1 MVSKLTPQVAAAA
14 LLLTLLS
21 TVLLAADLSDL
32 DGFTGSIGVGQMHF
46 DLREFNRQNDKLVQE
61 SGWLPGIDAALSAEI
76 NQLQARIR
84 ASYYSGDID
93 YDGQT
98 QSGAAIDSSSDQK
111 VWDVSARAAYR
122 LPFSFTPRA
131 LLYAGGGYRHWQRDI
146 QSVGSIS
153 GLDETYR
160 WWSAQTGLNLEWR
173 RSANRWVLDGRLTR
187 TLNPQVD
194 VDFHRTFDSAS
205 LDLGERWGWITELAW
220 RHKLSPRL
228 SAGLKAFYE
237 SWDLGKSGLETLTV
251 NGAPAGSVFQ
261 PRIENRNYGFFVD
274 LRHHW

>member
-1 MVSKLTPQVAAAA
+1 LATQTAAAA
-14 LLLTLLS
+14 LLLSLLS
-21 TVLLAADLSDL
+21 TASPAIGQSDF
-32 DGFTGSIGVGQMHF
+32 DGFAGGIGVGLMHF
-46 DLREFNRQNDKLVQE
+46 ELEEFNRQDDKLVKE
-61 SGWLPGIDAALSAEI
+61 SGWLPGIDAAVSAEI
-76 NQLQARIR
+76 NQLRARMR

-111 VWDVSARAAYR
+111 IWDISALAAYR
-122 LPFSFTPRA
+122 LPFSSTPRTS
-131 LLYAGGGYRHWQRDI
+131 LYAGGGYRHWQRDI

-173 RSANRWVLDGRLTR
+173 RGANLWVLDGRLTR
-187 TLNPQVD
+187 TLDPRVD
-194 VDFHRTFDSAS
+194 VDFHHTFDTAN
-205 LDLGERWGWITELAW
+205 LDLGARWGWITELVW
-220 RHKLSPRL
+220 RYRLSPRL

-237 SWDLGKSGLETLTV
+237 SWELGKSGLETLTV
-251 NGAPAGSVFQ
+251 DGAAAGSVFQ
-261 PRIENRNYGFFVD
+261 PRIENRNYGFSVD

>member
-1 MVSKLTPQVAAAA
+1 LFSQSTAAA

-21 TVLLAADLSDL
+21 TVAWASGQSDF
-32 DGFTGSIGVGQMHF
+32 DGFSGGIGVGLMHF
-46 DLREFNRQNDKLVQE
+46 DLKEFNRQDDTLVQE
-61 SGWLPGIDAALSAEI
+61 SGWLPGIDATVSAEM
-76 NQLQARIR
+76 NPLQARIR
-84 ASYYSGDID
+84 AAYYAGDID

-98 QSGAAIDSSSDQK
+98 QSGAAIDSSSDQQI
-111 VWDVSARAAYR
+111 WDISALAAYR
-122 LPFSFTPRA
+122 LPFSSTPRTS
-131 LLYAGGGYRHWQRDI
+131 LYAGGGYRHWQRDI

-173 RSANRWVLDGRLTR
+173 RGASLWVLDGRLTR
-187 TLNPQVD
+187 TLDPQVD
-194 VDFHRTFDSAS
+194 VDFHHTFDSAS

-220 RHKLSPRL
+220 RHRISPRL

-237 SWDLGKSGLETLTV
+237 SWDIGKSELETLTV
-251 NGAPAGSVFQ
+251 NDTPAGSVFQ
-261 PRIENRNYGFFVD
+261 PRIENRNYGFIID